1 MSNIEINEKND
12 WFLIALLA
20 AAAIWLVFGLS
31 GCAPKLYQ
39 YKIEFKDGS
48 VEYYELPYKMLK
60 GATAI
65 EYNGDVIIG
74 VDSFELL
81 K

>member
-20 AAAIWLVFGLS
+20 AAAIWIVISLS

-39 YKIEFKDGS
+39 YKILFDDGNYD
-48 VEYYELPYKMLK
+48 YYDLTYKLK
-60 GATAI
+60 KGSRAI
-65 EYNGDVIIG
+65 EYDGETIMG
-74 VDSFELL
+74 VKDFELI